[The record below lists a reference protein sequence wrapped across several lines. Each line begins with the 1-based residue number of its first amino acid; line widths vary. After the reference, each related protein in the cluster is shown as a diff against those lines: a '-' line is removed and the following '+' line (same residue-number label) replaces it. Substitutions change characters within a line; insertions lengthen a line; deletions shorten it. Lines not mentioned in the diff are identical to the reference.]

1 VTVTEVEA
9 IETFPCFGGTVTVIV
24 MGAGPAGPPTAAA
37 ASVRRR
43 LEDWHTQFSRF
54 EPDSELSRLNADD
67 RETVPVS
74 QVMARLIEAVLLAA
88 RESGGL
94 VDATLTR
101 EIEAAGYSEHFD
113 APSLPLSQALA
124 LAPPRAAGGPSV
136 GGRWREVV
144 LDRDAG
150 TVTRPPGLS
159 FDSGG
164 LAKGLFGDILAG
176 LLDGHASF
184 ALDCAG
190 DVRLG
195 GSGGVERPVQV
206 PSPVDGS
213 MLHAFALSGG
223 AVATSGIGRRS
234 WLDAAGRPAHH
245 LLDPA
250 SGLPAY
256 TGIVQV
262 TAIAPSGVEA
272 EWRAKAALLAGPGR
286 ERKWLPHGGLVVYDD
301 ARFELVAAAR

>member
-1 VTVTEVEA
+1 MTVTEVEA

-195 GSGGVERPVQV
+195 GSGG
-206 PSPVDGS
+206 
-213 MLHAFALSGG
+213 